1 MTENRDRIQPPS
13 PSTTP
18 RKPRFPL
25 NFPTISSL
33 WFVAF
38 SRMRMRI
45 ETVWSVVSLFKFSV
59 NVFRCGTSS
68 PNAHAYWRKAIT
80 SCSDNVFNS
89 GCIFI
94 LVVVFQVMH
103 INTHAYCNNFL
114 LLSQCNPLWAP
125 WRYLFIINGQAHWH
139 FKPLSRFQDETILS
153 HLTYSPEVCKSK
165 SRYRQWIEQF
175 QDFYR
180 NFKITSSGLV

>member
-1 MTENRDRIQPPS
+1 MVFITAWRMRISTGLGNKEKPHFSTHLEMTENRDRIHPPS

-45 ETVWSVVSLFKFSV
+45 ETVWSVVSLLKFSV
-59 NVFRCGTSS
+59 NVCGTSS
-68 PNAHAYWRKAIT
+68 PNAHAYWRKATT
-80 SCSDNVFNS
+80 SCSDTVFNS

-94 LVVVFQVMH
+94 VVVVFQVMH

-114 LLSQCNPLWAP
+114 LLSESSLGSLKILIHHKWAS
-125 WRYLFIINGQAHWH
+125 A
-139 FKPLSRFQDETILS
+139 
-153 HLTYSPEVCKSK
+153 LT
-165 SRYRQWIEQF
+165 
-175 QDFYR
+175 
-180 NFKITSSGLV
+180 L